1 MAKDTH
7 TTLNALKVCKKDIQN
22 VTHSIVLKSI
32 QIFVMEVYEDLQN
45 VKYIVRKGIQ
55 IEMYFLLK
63 VINMQMS
70 L

>member
-7 TTLNALKVCKKDIQN
+7 TTLNALKVSKEDMQN
-22 VTHSIVLKSI
+22 VTHSFVLKSI
-32 QIFVMEVYEDLQN
+32 QILVMEVYEDLQN